1 MSWKCPWCEITHNRT
16 AQWITHNGQKVTG
29 FCSDECIAAYRA
41 KYPDYD
47 AMATDAAIDKKM
59 KGKGLAGMILG
70 GIGKAAMR
78 DVKSLLGGFK
88 VL

>member
-1 MSWKCPWCEITHNRT
+1 MCKIEHNHIAPWIF
-16 AQWITHNGQKVTG
+16 HNGRKVTG

-59 KGKGLAGMILG
+59 KGKGLAGKILG

-78 DVKSLLGGFK
+78 DVKSLFGG
-88 VL
+88 